1 MSVFPP
7 AFKIHLSE
15 LFLCNMKS
23 LYKTHLK
30 RNLSP
35 FHTQPLDAWTKEAH
49 VDVLRISEVKAAS
62 TKGVR
67 GVYLQ

>member
-1 MSVFPP
+1 MSFFPL

-23 LYKTHLK
+23 LCKTYLK
-30 RNLSP
+30 RNQSP
-35 FHTQPLDAWTKEAH
+35 FHTQPLDAWTKGAY
-49 VDVLRISEVKAAS
+49 VDVLRISEVKAVS
-62 TKGVR
+62 PKGVR